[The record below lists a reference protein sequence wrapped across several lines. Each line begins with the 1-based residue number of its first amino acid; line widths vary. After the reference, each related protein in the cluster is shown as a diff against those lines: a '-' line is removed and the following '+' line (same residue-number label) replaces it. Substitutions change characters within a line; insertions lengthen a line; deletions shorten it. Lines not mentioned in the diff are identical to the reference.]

1 MKMKTIIEGVS
12 AVVVVAAMLVTAIW
26 ASRRP
31 VQTPCA
37 WIKVEVTDSLQRRF
51 VKSNE
56 LCMLL
61 QREGLSPVGKRM
73 DAVSCQAI
81 EDCLLGH
88 DMIRTA
94 ECYKSANGGVC
105 VRVTQRVPALFV
117 RSNDGNYYVDED
129 RKIMPVRATIEV
141 DVPVFRGAVGKRAA
155 TEEYYD
161 FAQWLV
167 ANRYWK
173 SRIKHVHVHNTKHL
187 VLAQHEV
194 KGDIILGELEGYE
207 KKMDRLQKLY
217 TKGFDKIGYT
227 DYREYDLRFDGQ
239 VVGRR

>member
-1 MKMKTIIEGVS
+1 MKMKTWIAGVS
-12 AVVVVAAMLVTAIW
+12 ALVVVAAMLVTAIW

-31 VQTPCA
+31 VEAPCA
-37 WIKVEVTDSLQRRF
+37 WLKVEVTDSLQRRF

-61 QREGLSPVGKRM
+61 QREGLSPVGKQM

-94 ECYKSANGGVC
+94 ECCKLANGGVR
-105 VRVTQRVPALFV
+105 VRVTQRVPALYI
-117 RSNDGNYYVDED
+117 RGNDGNYYVDED
-129 RKIMPVRATIEV
+129 RKVMPVRTAIEV
-141 DVPVFRGAVGKRAA
+141 DVPVFKGAVGKRAA

-161 FAQWLV
+161 FAQWLM

-173 SRIKHVHVHNTKHL
+173 TRIKYVHVHTPKYL
-187 VLAQHEV
+187 VLAQNEV
-194 KGDIILGELEGYE
+194 KGDIVLGELAGYE
-207 KKMDRLQKLY
+207 KKMGRLQKLY
-217 TKGFDKIGYT
+217 TKGFDKIGYK

>member
-1 MKMKTIIEGVS
+1 
-12 AVVVVAAMLVTAIW
+12 
-26 ASRRP
+26 
-31 VQTPCA
+31 
-37 WIKVEVTDSLQRRF
+37 
-51 VKSNE
+51 
-56 LCMLL
+56 
-61 QREGLSPVGKRM
+61 
-73 DAVSCQAI
+73 
-81 EDCLLGH
+81 
-88 DMIRTA
+88 
-94 ECYKSANGGVC
+94 

-129 RKIMPVRATIEV
+129 RKVMPVRATIEV

>member
-1 MKMKTIIEGVS
+1 MKIKTIIAGGS
-12 AVVVVAAMLVTAIW
+12 AFVVVAAMFAIAIW
-26 ASRRP
+26 ASHQP
-31 VQTPCA
+31 KNLPCSQV
-37 WIKVEVTDSLQRRF
+37 KVEIVDSLDRRF
-51 VKSNE
+51 VEKKE
-56 LCMLL
+56 LRQLL
-61 QREGLSPVGKRM
+61 YREGLLPEGKAI
-73 DAVSCQAI
+73 DEVSCHAI
-81 EDCLLGH
+81 ECCLLKH
-88 DMIRTA
+88 EMIRTA
-94 ECYKSANGGVC
+94 ECYKLSSGGVC
-105 VRVTQRVPALFV
+105 VKVTQRVPVLYV
-117 RSNDGNYYVDED
+117 IGGEGNYYVDDD
-129 RKIMPVRATIEV
+129 RQIMPVRSSIDAQ
-141 DVPVFRGAVGKRAA
+141 VPVFKGSVGKRAA

-161 FAQWLV
+161 FAKWLTGD
-167 ANRYWK
+167 RYWK